1 MKSSTLRKT
10 LVSLLAFVVA
20 GNLLFSN
27 NAKADADKIELAN
40 DLSADLL
47 INTDTATDVV
57 TLAKADKFS
66 VTGTL
71 DVKLI
76 KGQMCCFEQKFL
88 GSGAECDPNTCTN
101 NQMLAA
107 MYGKIQLS
115 NAKSDFTATLTLP
128 EGLEF
133 ASDASAT
140 LSGATD
146 LFEIPA
152 NGTSFKGKV
161 ATVKMQLKGTYAT
174 YADLKTAVNAVNND
188 LQVKVEG
195 VKFADSAEADKP
207 YVITGAVAG
216 SFSAHAGMMGTE
228 KDFALT
234 WTGKQAADKAYKA
247 QASDIAAAV
256 KFVASEQPEQPEQP
270 QPDKPQ
276 VDKPIVVIPSPE
288 AEEIIDL
295 IPKTVVPK
303 MQVAKTG
310 ELPAIANVG
319 LLSLLVAGLYVAKKH

>member
-20 GNLLFSN
+20 GNLLFTN
-27 NAKADADKIELAN
+27 NAKADADKIEIAN

-47 INTDTATDVV
+47 INTDTAKDVV
-57 TLAKADKFS
+57 TIAKADKFS
-66 VTGTL
+66 VTGSL

-88 GSGAECDPNTCTN
+88 ANAAECDPNNCQN
-101 NQMLAA
+101 NQVLAQQYA
-107 MYGKIQLS
+107 SINL
-115 NAKSDFTATLTLP
+115 ADVKSDFTATLTLP

-133 ASDASAT
+133 ANDASAT

-146 LFEIPA
+146 LFEIPT
-152 NGTSFKGKV
+152 NGTSFNGKV

-174 YADLKTAVNAVNND
+174 YADLKKAVDAVNND

-195 VKFADSAEADKP
+195 VKFAESAEANKA
-207 YVITGAVAG
+207 YVITGAVSG
-216 SFSAHAGMMGTE
+216 SFSATASVMNISKE
-228 KDFALT
+228 FSLT
-234 WTGKQAADKAYKA
+234 WTGKQAADKAYKE
-247 QASDIAAAV
+247 QANDIAAAV
-256 KFVASEQPEQPEQP
+256 KYTASEQP
-270 QPDKPQ
+270 
-276 VDKPIVVIPSPE
+276 DKPIVVIPSPE
-288 AEEIIDL
+288 PEEIIDL
-295 IPKTVVPK
+295 VPKAVAPK